1 MKTKLFT
8 FFINSDQKIKI
19 VRKIKPSVSI
29 SEEKE
34 INIVIDNL
42 ETEISNL
49 ISDYLNKKGLENNSI
64 KVDYNNFLKELKSY
78 KFNH

>member
-34 INIVIDNL
+34 INIVIDDL

-49 ISDYLNKKGLENNSI
+49 ISDYLNKKGLENSSI